1 MENTILSQK
10 GKPKFIESGK
20 SYSFEKSS
28 KDGQTQFWRCDV
40 RGTCKARLH
49 IRNGV
54 VVRRIND
61 HTHSG
66 DATKI
71 EVMQAMTVLR
81 QRSVNTLD
89 NTSQVIAASIRNLS
103 QAGQGALPAM
113 YSLKRTIQRKRV
125 ALVAAPPNPQRLGD
139 LVIPLTYTRYQREPE
154 Q

>member
-1 MENTILSQK
+1 
-10 GKPKFIESGK
+10 
-20 SYSFEKSS
+20 
-28 KDGQTQFWRCDV
+28 
-40 RGTCKARLH
+40 
-49 IRNGV
+49 
-54 VVRRIND
+54 
-61 HTHSG
+61 
-66 DATKI
+66 
-71 EVMQAMTVLR
+71 MTVLR

-139 LVIPLTYTRYQREPE
+139 LVIPLNYTRYQREPE